1 MKQQLDR
8 YFELLPL
15 LLIITVLVAVELLP
29 PGFWLPVPGLPTG
42 FSMEMP
48 RLILR

>member
-15 LLIITVLVAVELLP
+15 LLIIVLLVARELW
-29 PGFWLPVPGLPTG
+29 PGPDWHPFDVVPTG
-42 FSMEMP
+42 VGLEVP

>member
-15 LLIITVLVAVELLP
+15 LLIIVLLVASEMWP
-29 PGFWLPVPGLPTG
+29 PAGWRPFDAVSTGVGL
-42 FSMEMP
+42 EMP